1 MRRSASFSAFA
12 ATVAA
17 ALLAAC
23 GKSAPKRLPVAPPV
37 RVAAAVRIDAPTTI
51 LASGVVEPMQTVDVT
66 AQVSGALMEVLFKEG
81 DYVQAGQ
88 VLFRIDRRQLSAAAD
103 QARATL
109 AKDEAQAEAARKDD
123 ERYRRLASMGY
134 VSASQADQFRAT
146 AKVSAATVLA
156 DRAALRAAE
165 VNLGF
170 TTIRAPISGKTG
182 VLLVRRGNNV
192 SPTSGPI
199 VVINQIS
206 PVLVRFPVLS
216 QDFTTVRR
224 AVAEGPLD
232 VTAAAS
238 DSSDDIE
245 HGELR
250 FLNNEV
256 DSLTGTIVGK
266 ATFANARRRLWPGEL
281 VFLTIRLSVQRGVIA
296 VPNEAVLTGQQGS
309 YVYVV
314 DAASTAETR
323 PITVGQQVAG
333 LTVVTRG
340 VALGER
346 VVVDGQSRVSPGARV
361 SLLPPLGDTATVAR
375 PAITTIEGGEVAPK
389 RR

>member
-1 MRRSASFSAFA
+1 MRRAI
-12 ATVAA
+12 A
-17 ALLAAC
+17 ALCGLLTAC
-23 GKSAPKRLPVAPPV
+23 HEAAPKRPPTPPPV
-37 RVAAAVRIDAPTTI
+37 RVATAVRIDAPTTI
-51 LASGVVEPMQTVDVT
+51 IASGVVEAMQTVDVT
-66 AQVSGALMEVLFKEG
+66 AQVTGALMEVLFKEG
-81 DYVQAGQ
+81 DYVQQGQ
-88 VLFRIDRRQLSAAAD
+88 PLFRIDSRQLSAAAD

-134 VSASQADQFRAT
+134 VSSSQADSFRAA
-146 AKVSAATVLA
+146 AKVQAATVQA

-170 TTIRAPISGKTG
+170 ATIRAPISGRTG

-206 PVLVRFPVLS
+206 PVLIRFPVLS
-216 QDFTTVRR
+216 QDFTAIQR
-224 AVAEGPLD
+224 AVAARPLD
-232 VTAAAS
+232 VVATSS
-238 DSSDDIE
+238 DSSNDVE

-256 DSLTGTIVGK
+256 DSLTGTVVAK

-281 VFLTIRLSVQRGVIA
+281 VFLSIQLAVQRGVIA
-296 VPNEAVLTGQQGS
+296 VPNEAVLTGQSGS

-314 DAASTAETR
+314 DAKSSAQTR
-323 PITVGQQVAG
+323 PVTLGQQVAG

-340 VALGER
+340 VAVGER
-346 VVVDGQSRVSPGARV
+346 VVVDGQSRIKPGARV

-375 PAITTIEGGEVAPK
+375 PTTTKTEAGEVSPY

>member
-1 MRRSASFSAFA
+1 MRRAIA
-12 ATVAA
+12 ALCG
-17 ALLAAC
+17 LLAAC
-23 GKSAPKRLPVAPPV
+23 HEAAPKRPPTPPPV
-37 RVAAAVRIDAPTTI
+37 RVASAVRIDAPTTI
-51 LASGVVEPMQTVDVT
+51 IASGVVEAMQTVDVT
-66 AQVSGALMEVLFKEG
+66 AQVTGALIEVLFNEG
-81 DYVQAGQ
+81 DYVEQGQ
-88 VLFRIDRRQLSAAAD
+88 SLFRIDSRQLSAAAD

-134 VSASQADQFRAT
+134 VSSSQADSFRA
-146 AKVSAATVLA
+146 ASKVQAATVLA

-170 TTIRAPISGKTG
+170 ATIRAPISGRTG

-216 QDFTTVRR
+216 QDFTTIQR
-224 AVAEGPLD
+224 AVAARPLD
-232 VTAAAS
+232 VVATSS
-238 DSSDDIE
+238 DSGDDVE

-250 FLNNEV
+250 FLNNAV
-256 DSLTGTIVGK
+256 DSLTGTVVAK
-266 ATFANARRRLWPGEL
+266 ADFANARRRLWPGEL
-281 VFLTIRLSVQRGVIA
+281 VFLSIQLAVQRGVIA
-296 VPNEAVLTGQQGS
+296 VPNEAVLTGQSGS

-314 DAASTAETR
+314 DAKSSAQTR
-323 PITVGQQVAG
+323 PVTLGLQVAG

-346 VVVDGQSRVSPGARV
+346 VVVDGQSRVKPGARV

-375 PAITTIEGGEVAPK
+375 PTTTKIEAGEVAPH